1 MSDPAIAALMRPPVD
16 ADTNERWNRQTLTW
30 QLLTEDFG
38 GEDRKV
44 REWFY
49 AHVGARLDTW
59 GPVDTSGNTKLTI
72 AVVLSTPGLYGLGDP
87 ALWHAD
93 GGKGF
98 ADAVQASG
106 YWTGQQYTQMM
117 AVGMGDWVV
126 RVDVIDGQ
134 IITQPIEPFNLW
146 TRTDPR
152 LPKRVIELRHLVI
165 YATRSG
171 LGYRWDAWDISDPAN
186 PSYRVLLPNGE
197 ADPEFAK
204 QSAVGADYSWRYAD
218 GTPFIPFVFY
228 ARTDTGRLWHDNA
241 GKGGTRGAL
250 NTMLYW
256 TFSQVAA
263 RDSSGTTV
271 ISIGVDYGTS
281 VQTTQEN
288 SGPPSHKLAL
298 SPGSILLGAPMETA
312 SQPQVVVVP
321 AGSNLDVLLRFADH
335 YEQKQLSR
343 EGLASDDVTRNK
355 ANPTSAAA
363 LSISRG
369 AKREVALR
377 LMPFFR
383 ASDTEMLRKMAAM
396 MRIHGLGTY
405 PETGWKITY
414 QQLPLSAEEQAA
426 ARDEDDWNLAKG
438 FESAPSIYARRY
450 GVSIDDAVVAL
461 NRVAAENALVGVTV
475 PTGAPAAPPAPTEP
489 PETPDAPEE
498 PPEPPHAPEI
508 MAVGHLAEAPDL
520 DDLAAVAQLVAGGVL
535 PPETGVELLV
545 ASGVPREQAAAIIAP
560 IQPKSADSTPTP
572 APTEN
577 EPE

>member
-1 MSDPAIAALMRPPVD
+1 MTDLAIAALTRPQVD
-16 ADTNERWNRQTLTW
+16 VETNERWNRQTLTW

-72 AVVLSTPGLYGLGDP
+72 AVLLSTPGLYGLGDP
-87 ALWHAD
+87 TLWHPSGAQ
-93 GGKGF
+93 GF

-134 IITQPIEPFNLW
+134 LITQPIEPFNLW

-171 LGYRWDAWDISDPAN
+171 LGYRWDAWDITNAEN
-186 PSYRVLLPNGE
+186 PTYRVLLPNGE
-197 ADPEFAK
+197 PDPEFAA
-204 QSAVGADYSWRYAD
+204 QSAVGPDYSWRYAD

-228 ARTDTGRLWHDNA
+228 ARTETGRLWHDNA

-281 VQTTQEN
+281 VQTSQEN
-288 SGPPSHKLAL
+288 GTPPSHKLAL
-298 SPGSILLGAPMETA
+298 SPGSILLGAPMSDT
-312 SQPQVVVVP
+312 SQPQIEVIP

-383 ASDTEMLRKMAAM
+383 QSDTEMLRKMAAM
-396 MRIHGLGTY
+396 MRVHGLGTY

-414 QQLPLSAEEQAA
+414 QQLPLSAEEQEA
-426 ARDEDDWNLAKG
+426 AREEDDWNLEKG

-450 GVSIDDAVVAL
+450 GVSLEDAVIAL
-461 NRVAAENALVGVTV
+461 NRVAAENAMVGAQ
-475 PTGAPAAPPAPTEP
+475 PPAPASAPPPPPTEP
-489 PETPDAPEE
+489 PAPAEPPDD
-498 PPEPPHAPEI
+498 PPEPAEPAPME
-508 MAVGHLAEAPDL
+508 HDAEPPDL
-520 DDLAAVAQLVAGGVL
+520 EDLAAVAQLVAGGIL

-545 ASGVPREQAAAIIAP
+545 AAGVPREQASAIISP
-560 IQPKSADSTPTP
+560 IQPKSADSTTP
-572 APTEN
+572 ITAPTET